1 MADGQVSLRGCQS
14 PPGLCL
20 HLVRGLRCV
29 TRSVVHGTKE
39 VKVPEYPEHGQVVGQ
54 ATSKGLFSSF
64 LGKVSPGK
72 IEWSEHPG

>member
-1 MADGQVSLRGCQS
+1 M
-14 PPGLCL
+14 
-20 HLVRGLRCV
+20 
-29 TRSVVHGTKE
+29 HGTKE

-72 IEWSEHPG
+72 VEWSEDPG

>member
-1 MADGQVSLRGCQS
+1 MADGQVSLRLSESTGSVSASCQ
-14 PPGLCL
+14 
-20 HLVRGLRCV
+20 GLRCV

-54 ATSKGLFSSF
+54 ATPKGLFSSF

-72 IEWSEHPG
+72 VESSEDPG